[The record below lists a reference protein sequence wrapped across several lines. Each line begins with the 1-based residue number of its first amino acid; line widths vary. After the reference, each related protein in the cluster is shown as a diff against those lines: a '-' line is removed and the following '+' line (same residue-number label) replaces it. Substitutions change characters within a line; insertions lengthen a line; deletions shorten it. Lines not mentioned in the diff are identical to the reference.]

1 VPELAG
7 NSAIVTGGAQG
18 IGLGVAQA
26 LIEEGASVLL
36 FDLNGERAEEAALQ
50 LGEGALA
57 HVGSVS
63 EASDVERAFEAA
75 EAAFGPPRILVNNAG
90 NARASLIA
98 DCSEEQWDETIG
110 GHLKGTFLCTRELA
124 RRARESAG
132 GGAIV
137 NLSSINHSH
146 ASEGTADYSAAKAGI
161 SHFTRIAAL
170 ELAPYGVRVNAVAPG
185 GTNTP
190 MAERHAA
197 MREEFVARTPLG
209 RFGEVDDIAKAVLF
223 LVSDQA
229 AWITG
234 VTLPVDGGAHLRG
247 LHNFHATLTR
257 GEDFSQPMTR

>member
-1 VPELAG
+1 VQLAG
-7 NSAIVTGGAQG
+7 SSAIVTGGAQG
-18 IGLGVAQA
+18 IGRGVAAA
-26 LIEEGASVLL
+26 LIDNGAGVVLL
-36 FDLNGERAEEAALQ
+36 DLNRERVEETARELGER
-50 LGEGALA
+50 ALA
-57 HVGSVS
+57 HVGSVTRA
-63 EASDVERAFEAA
+63 EDVDAAFAAAERAF
-75 EAAFGPPRILVNNAG
+75 GRPSILVNNAG

-98 DCSEEQWDETIG
+98 DCEESQWDETLG
-110 GHLKGTFLCTRELA
+110 VHLKGTFLCTRA
-124 RRARESAG
+124 FAQRARADHK

-161 SHFTRIAAL
+161 SQFTKVAAL

-209 RFGEVDDIAKAVLF
+209 RFGEVEDIASAVLF
-223 LVSDQA
+223 LASEEA

-234 VTLPVDGGAHLRG
+234 VTLPVDGGLHLRG
-247 LHNFHATLTR
+247 LHNFHDVLA
-257 GEDFSQPMTR
+257 QA

>member
-1 VPELAG
+1 LPVPELAG
-7 NSAIVTGGAQG
+7 KSAIVTGGAQG
-18 IGLGVAQA
+18 IGLGIARTLV
-26 LIEEGASVLL
+26 EHGASVLL
-36 FDLNGERAEEAALQ
+36 FDINGAVAEEAAWQ
-50 LGEGALA
+50 LDGRALA
-57 HVGSVS
+57 HEGSVTS
-63 EASDVERAFEAA
+63 AGDAQSAFEAA
-75 EAAFGPPRILVNNAG
+75 EAAFGEPRILVNNAG

-110 GHLKGTFLCTRELA
+110 VHLKGTFLCTREFA
-124 RRARESAG
+124 RRARESDA

-161 SHFTRIAAL
+161 SQFTRIAAL

-223 LVSDQA
+223 LASDQA

-234 VTLPVDGGAHLRG
+234 VTVPVDGGLHLRG
-247 LHNFHATLTR
+247 LHNFHETL
-257 GEDFSQPMTR
+257 FSQQITR

>member
-1 VPELAG
+1 LPVPELAG
-7 NSAIVTGGAQG
+7 SCAIVTGGAQG

-26 LIEEGASVLL
+26 LALNGARVVLL
-36 FDLNGERAEEAALQ
+36 DINGPGAEEAAEQ
-50 LGEGALA
+50 FGGAA
-57 HVGSVS
+57 VACEGSVTS
-63 EASDVERAFEAA
+63 ADDVARAFEVADK
-75 EAAFGPPRILVNNAG
+75 AFGEPRILVNNAG

-98 DCSEEQWDETIG
+98 DCTEEQWDETIG
-110 GHLKGTFLCTRELA
+110 IHLKGTFLCTREFA
-124 RRARESAG
+124 RRARDGEG

-161 SHFTRIAAL
+161 SNFTRIAAL

-197 MREEFVARTPLG
+197 MRDEFVERTPLG
-209 RFGEVDDIAKAVLF
+209 RFGEVEDIAPAVLF

-234 VTLPVDGGAHLRG
+234 VTLPVDGGLHLRG
-247 LHNFHATLTR
+247 LHNFHETLLSHHSTR
-257 GEDFSQPMTR
+257 

>member
-1 VPELAG
+1 MPEFAG
-7 NSAIVTGGAQG
+7 SCAIVTGAAQG
-18 IGLGVAQA
+18 IGLGVTRTLVEHGARV
-26 LIEEGASVLL
+26 LI
-36 FDLNGERAEEAALQ
+36 FDINGEAAEEAASD
-50 LGEGALA
+50 LGGNALSCE
-57 HVGSVS
+57 GSV
-63 EASDVERAFEAA
+63 AHGADVAQAFEAA
-75 EAAFGPPRILVNNAG
+75 EAAFGQPRILVNNAG

-110 GHLKGTFLCTRELA
+110 VHLKGTFLCTREFA
-124 RRARESAG
+124 RRAKEG
-132 GGAIV
+132 NEGGAIV

-190 MAERHAA
+190 MAERHVA

-247 LHNFHATLTR
+247 LHNFHATLTHAQ
-257 GEDFSQPMTR
+257 DFSQPMTR

>member
-7 NSAIVTGGAQG
+7 KCALVTGGAQG
-18 IGLGVAQA
+18 IGLGVGRI
-26 LIEEGASVLL
+26 LLEHGARVVL
-36 FDLNGERAEEAALQ
+36 FDLNGDGAEEAARE

-57 HVGSVS
+57 VQGSVS
-63 EASDVERAFEAA
+63 SAADVERAFEAA
-75 EAAFGPPRILVNNAG
+75 DAAFGGPRILVNNAG

-98 DCSEEQWDETIG
+98 DCTEAQWDETIG
-110 GHLKGTFLCTRELA
+110 VHLKGTFLCTREFA
-124 RRARESAG
+124 RRARESEE

-137 NLSSINHSH
+137 NLSSINYSH
-146 ASEGTADYSAAKAGI
+146 ASEGTADYSAAKAAI

-197 MREEFVARTPLG
+197 MRDEFVSRTPMG

-234 VTLPVDGGAHLRG
+234 ITLPVDGGLHLRG
-247 LHNFHATLTR
+247 LHNFHETLFSHQLTR
-257 GEDFSQPMTR
+257 